1 MAKAHNKKNVIE
13 PPALVS
19 AMVKQLFVQ
28 RLGTFLLLIVTIVSA
43 FSLVLLTHEK
53 RQLLAE
59 MEHLTQER
67 DELDV
72 EQIKLK
78 TEQRTLAEQTRIEQI
93 AKDNLGMKTLELK
106 SERIIKR
113 VRDDE

>member
-1 MAKAHNKKNVIE
+1 MAKARNKKNAIE
-13 PPALVS
+13 PPALLG
-19 AMVKQLFVQ
+19 ALVKQLFVQ
-28 RLGTFLLLIVTIVSA
+28 RLGTFLLLMVTLVSA

-59 MEHLTQER
+59 MEQLTQER

-72 EQIKLK
+72 EQLKLK
-78 TEQRTLAEQTRIEQI
+78 TEQRTLGEQTRIEQV

-113 VRDDE
+113 VQDDE